1 MLKKMLMTVVLSSN
15 VLVLTG
21 AEMYDAAYKAG
32 REAEK
37 NNDFPAAIEAYQE
50 AAELAGKNEAV
61 KAAMLC
67 HQAEAQR
74 RAKQYDNAIATYRKV
89 LEVEKGGVNEKG
101 LSQLNI
107 GTCLMLQGKY
117 QEAIAEYE
125 KVMSIEKVAS
135 YHKSG
140 ALLNIGN
147 CFRIQKRYPEAVS
160 AYGKVLTLDNPV
172 PGDVIEALRQTGL
185 CLYLTNKYLEAKASY
200 EKAIASKGIQGWQKK
215 DCQNMLKKIEAA
227 LSKAE

>member
-50 AAELAGKNEAV
+50 AAELAGENEAV

-125 KVMSIEKVAS
+125 KVMSQEFHLYACIFRIHWFDPEFLGTDDLNFLILFIILIKVCLLEVCGFLLLVNDLVLVFTKLTLNYLFNQIDGYIHIIA
-135 YHKSG
+135 YLLGTDNVTFHRDRYLDLL
-140 ALLNIGN
+140 AILLN
-147 CFRIQKRYPEAVS
+147 A
-160 AYGKVLTLDNPV
+160 
-172 PGDVIEALRQTGL
+172 
-185 CLYLTNKYLEAKASY
+185 
-200 EKAIASKGIQGWQKK
+200 
-215 DCQNMLKKIEAA
+215 
-227 LSKAE
+227 

>member
-1 MLKKMLMTVVLSSN
+1 
-15 VLVLTG
+15 
-21 AEMYDAAYKAG
+21 
-32 REAEK
+32 
-37 NNDFPAAIEAYQE
+37 
-50 AAELAGKNEAV
+50 
-61 KAAMLC
+61 
-67 HQAEAQR
+67 
-74 RAKQYDNAIATYRKV
+74 
-89 LEVEKGGVNEKG
+89 
-101 LSQLNI
+101 
-107 GTCLMLQGKY
+107 
-117 QEAIAEYE
+117 
-125 KVMSIEKVAS
+125 MSIEKVAS

-215 DCQNMLKKIEAA
+215 DGQNMLKKIEAA